1 MKFIFAITLSAIFGQ
16 SLCFRI
22 IGQDDFQICQNAKPV
37 KDVEIENVL
46 QNVYVKYETTNY
58 VSFNKIFANM
68 DSMKLEYLGGYNN
81 IFKEID
87 KQKNIFEGQINF
99 KDKPEHGISYKIV
112 AYEPNQYFL
121 VYGCAEFGAVRLVER
136 YLMTTNLYNNLDAP
150 LAVDRGMGFS
160 TDLIELPFD
169 YVNLIGG

>member
-37 KDVEIENVL
+37 EDLEIKNVL
-46 QNVYVKYETTNY
+46 QNVYIKYITT
-58 VSFNKIFANM
+58 SSDSLNKIYANM
-68 DSMKLEYLGGYNN
+68 DSMKLEYLGGYN
-81 IFKEID
+81 FSYKAVD
-87 KQKNIFEGQINF
+87 KQKHIFQGLSTLNV
-99 KDKPEHGISYKIV
+99 KDKGVSFKIV

-121 VYGCAEFGAVRLVER
+121 LYVCAKIGDLKLVER
-136 YLMTTNLYNNLDAP
+136 NLMTINLDNNLDAP

-160 TDLIELPFD
+160 TDLIELPFN
-169 YVNLIGG
+169 YVDLIDG